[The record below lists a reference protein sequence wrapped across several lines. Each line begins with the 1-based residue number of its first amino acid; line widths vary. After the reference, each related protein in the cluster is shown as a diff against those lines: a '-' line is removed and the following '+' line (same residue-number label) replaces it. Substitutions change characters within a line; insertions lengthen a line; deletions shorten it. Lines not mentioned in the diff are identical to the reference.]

1 MPARAP
7 NTHIFIF
14 ACEARAVELVH
25 GHDDGHDVFAIHD
38 GCGQDVLC
46 HIIGQ
51 LISKGAEVGTL
62 GSKRGEKRGSQ
73 SVDLDHPD
81 PGEARPKLH
90 RVHCPG

>member
-46 HIIGQ
+46 HIVGQ
-51 LISKGAEVGTL
+51 LVSEGAEVGTL
-62 GSKRGEKRGSQ
+62 GRQQEGRKERQ
-73 SVDLDHPD
+73 SVCG
-81 PGEARPKLH
+81 PGP
-90 RVHCPG
+90 P